1 MDIINISLL
10 LIIISTTIFS
20 VAYIIQYF
28 KIKSLYVNLYK
39 LSKGLDTLFS
49 NQEKILELTKLK
61 TFVQLTT
68 EEEKN
73 VKREI
78 DKEKEILRR
87 KETEDIVR
95 PSESNQT

>member
-20 VAYIIQYF
+20 VAHIIQYF

-39 LSKGLDTLFS
+39 LSKGLDILFS

-95 PSESNQT
+95 PSESNQS